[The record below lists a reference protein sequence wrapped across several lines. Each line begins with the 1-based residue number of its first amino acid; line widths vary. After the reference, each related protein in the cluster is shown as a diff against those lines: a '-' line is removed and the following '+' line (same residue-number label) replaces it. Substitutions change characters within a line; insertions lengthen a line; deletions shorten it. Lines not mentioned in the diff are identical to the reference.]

1 MMTDDVSY
9 APCVVFFS
17 GVVPLTVNDGGL
29 AASLTNTEH
38 ICGVVYAITQTSI
51 TIWSPNKNS
60 KILHLTVYIPNGLR
74 KYFTQLHCKTYKCIF
89 VKKVK

>member
-1 MMTDDVSY
+1 MTDNVSY
-9 APCVVFFS
+9 VLSGLLFL

-29 AASLTNTEH
+29 PASLTHTEH

-60 KILHLTVYIPNGLR
+60 KFKNI
-74 KYFTQLHCKTYKCIF
+74 
-89 VKKVK
+89 

>member
-9 APCVVFFS
+9 APPVLCFFS
-17 GVVPLTVNDGGL
+17 GVVPLTVDDGGL

-60 KILHLTVYIPNGLR
+60 KTMHLNVYIPNGLR
-74 KYFTQLHCKTYKCIF
+74 KYFIQFHCKTYISLL
-89 VKKVK
+89 KK